1 MKVFKFGGASVNSAS
16 AVKNVAAILTGYK
29 NEKSVVVFSAMAKTT
44 NALEKFV
51 KAAFDQLPE
60 TRSLLAGVMDFH
72 LNIVNELFADQSHI
86 VFEQVG
92 QMFRRISNISAIVNC
107 SYDEFYDRIVPFGEL
122 LSTAIIGHY
131 LNQSGIIVRELP
143 AGEMIIT
150 NNRFRDAAPDWKTTE
165 ETIRL
170 KTGSAMGTEN
180 CNAVITQGFI
190 GATADGRSTT
200 LGREGSDFTAS
211 ILAYCLDADEV
222 VVWKDVDGLLN
233 ADPAY
238 FNNTVK
244 IDHLSYHEAI
254 ELSFYGAKI
263 LHPKTIKPLQNK
275 SIPLRIKSF
284 DNIGSTGT
292 LIDNRSTGEMKIPFL
307 IKKSDQMVISFTA
320 KDFSFIAEDKLHRLF
335 GVFDH
340 LNLKINLMQN
350 SAISFTIV
358 TNHLN
363 DKLELLMQELDDEF
377 DIRYNEHIELLT
389 IRYFYDTIIDQELKN
404 KRVLLEQRSRRTLQ
418 VAYLSEPI
426 NHN

>member
-16 AVKNVAAILTGYK
+16 AVKNAAAILSGYK
-29 NEKSVVVFSAMAKTT
+29 NEKPVVVFSAMGKTT
-44 NALEKFV
+44 NAIEKFV
-51 KAAFDQLPE
+51 NAAFNQLSE
-60 TRSLLAGVMDFH
+60 TGSLLAGVMDFH
-72 LNIVNELFADQSHI
+72 LNVVNELFDDPSHAVFADVKKIFHLMSKLI
-86 VFEQVG
+86 
-92 QMFRRISNISAIVNC
+92 ADTDC
-107 SYDEFYDRIVPFGEL
+107 SYDEFYDRIVPFGER
-122 LSTAIIGHY
+122 LSTIIIGHY
-131 LNQSGIIVRELP
+131 LNHWGLKVCIIP
-143 AGEMIIT
+143 ASEMIIT
-150 NNRFRDAAPDWKTTE
+150 NDRFRDASPDWKITGE
-165 ETIRL
+165 MVRL
-170 KTGSAMGTEN
+170 RIGSAMGTEN

-238 FNNTVK
+238 FDKTVK

-284 DNIGSTGT
+284 HNPDASGT
-292 LIDNRSTGEMKIPFL
+292 LIDNRNIAVMQVPFL
-307 IKKSDQMVISFTA
+307 IKKFDQMLISFTA

-340 LNLKINLMQN
+340 LNVKINLMQN

-418 VAYLSEPI
+418 VAYLSDPI
-426 NHN
+426 KHN